1 MRVHLALLLTFIF
14 LSTFTSGQEA
24 AKAAESSV
32 TLENV
37 ESESPENV
45 TKEIDTS
52 TEKRKE
58 ETRRQI
64 SDAIAQSSRLLVALK
79 TEIDINIETKEVDKD
94 MVRPSTFVM
103 FLRKGLSKILGFKIA
118 LLKFLAIGTDKVNEQ
133 ALSNSTSHSFEVP
146 PEKSNQSN
154 EESRKITEVKPAP
167 KKKRKKGN
175 NLANWLK
182 AHNITSD
189 SKCDVVILVKKC
201 ELKAEEECTLTETC
215 TDGNDQP
222 MCKKPTTP
230 TKVCKTV
237 ERNLCRYVPVNKN
250 CHP

>member
-14 LSTFTSGQEA
+14 LSTFIRGQEA

-133 ALSNSTSHSFEVP
+133 ALSNSTSHFLVIS

-154 EESRKITEVKPAP
+154 EGSRKITEVKPAP
-167 KKKRKKGN
+167 KRKKGN

>member
-14 LSTFTSGQEA
+14 LSTFISGQVA
-24 AKAAESSV
+24 AKVAESSV

-133 ALSNSTSHSFEVP
+133 ALSTSTSHSFEVP
-146 PEKSNQSN
+146 PEKSN

-182 AHNITSD
+182 AHNITS
-189 SKCDVVILVKKC
+189 
-201 ELKAEEECTLTETC
+201 
-215 TDGNDQP
+215 G
-222 MCKKPTTP
+222 
-230 TKVCKTV
+230 
-237 ERNLCRYVPVNKN
+237 
-250 CHP
+250 

>member
-1 MRVHLALLLTFIF
+1 MRVHFALLLSFIF
-14 LSTFTSGQEA
+14 LSTVTSGQEA
-24 AKAAESSV
+24 AKVAESSV

-133 ALSNSTSHSFEVP
+133 ALSNSTSHSF
-146 PEKSNQSN
+146 
-154 EESRKITEVKPAP
+154 
-167 KKKRKKGN
+167 
-175 NLANWLK
+175 
-182 AHNITSD
+182 
-189 SKCDVVILVKKC
+189 
-201 ELKAEEECTLTETC
+201 
-215 TDGNDQP
+215 
-222 MCKKPTTP
+222 
-230 TKVCKTV
+230 
-237 ERNLCRYVPVNKN
+237 
-250 CHP
+250 

>member
-14 LSTFTSGQEA
+14 LSTFISGQVA
-24 AKAAESSV
+24 AKVAESSV

-133 ALSNSTSHSFEVP
+133 ALSNSTSHFLVIP

-154 EESRKITEVKPAP
+154 EESRKITKVKPTP
-167 KKKRKKGN
+167 KKKDRK

-182 AHNITSD
+182 AHNITAD
-189 SKCDVVILVKKC
+189 SKCEVVILVKKC
-201 ELKAEEECTLTETC
+201 EIKAEEECSRLETC
-215 TDGNDQP
+215 NDGDQQRAG
-222 MCKKPTTP
+222 T
-230 TKVCKTV
+230 
-237 ERNLCRYVPVNKN
+237 
-250 CHP
+250 